1 MVETQTK
8 PAKVKKEKIETKVAL
23 APTNEE
29 VKTEIITEAKAAPNG
44 VSSDEQ
50 KQKVENKSEKKVA
63 PKVEKV
69 KKDVAVANLISAG
82 ISTKHS
88 VAICRMIRRKS
99 ITRALEMLELVMQ
112 KKLAVPMI
120 GAEIPHRKR
129 SLIPHTSGGSGR
141 FPMNATKEF
150 IGLVKQLK
158 ANCEVNGIENPQIT
172 IAMANLGSRPYRRE
186 GRKGKRTHVH
196 LEAREYS
203 KVGGNF

>member
-1 MVETQTK
+1 MVEEIENQ
-8 PAKVKKEKIETKVAL
+8 VKEKKTKTKKVETSVVENKV
-23 APTNEE
+23 EE
-29 VKTEIITEAKAAPNG
+29 VKTEP
-44 VSSDEQ
+44 
-50 KQKVENKSEKKVA
+50 VEVKKVA

-69 KKDVAVANLISAG
+69 KKDVAVANLISAQ

-88 VAICRMIRRKS
+88 VAICRMIKRKS

-120 GAEIPHRKR
+120 GAEIPHRR
-129 SLIPHTSGGSGR
+129 RALIPHTSGGSGR

-158 ANCEVNGIENPQIT
+158 ANCDVNGIENPQIT
-172 IAMANLGSRPYRRE
+172 IAMSNLGSRPYRRE

-196 LEAREYS
+196 LEAREYN
-203 KVGGNF
+203 KTGAKK

>member
-1 MVETQTK
+1 MVEETK
-8 PAKVKKEKIETKVAL
+8 TTKVKKEKKVVEQTTPIAE
-23 APTNEE
+23 AP
-29 VKTEIITEAKAAPNG
+29 KTAPNG

-50 KQKVENKSEKKVA
+50 KTVEAKTEAPKAA

-69 KKDVAVANLISAG
+69 KKEVAVANLISAA
-82 ISTKHS
+82 ISTKQS

-99 ITRALEMLELVMQ
+99 ITRALEMLELVLQ

-120 GAEIPHRKR
+120 GAEIPHRRR
-129 SLIPHTSGGSGR
+129 SLIPHTAGGSGR

-158 ANCEVNGIENPQIT
+158 ANCDVNGIENPMIT
-172 IAMANLGSRPYRRE
+172 IAMSNLASRPYKRE

-196 LEAREYS
+196 LEARMYG
-203 KVGGNF
+203 KVGGKK